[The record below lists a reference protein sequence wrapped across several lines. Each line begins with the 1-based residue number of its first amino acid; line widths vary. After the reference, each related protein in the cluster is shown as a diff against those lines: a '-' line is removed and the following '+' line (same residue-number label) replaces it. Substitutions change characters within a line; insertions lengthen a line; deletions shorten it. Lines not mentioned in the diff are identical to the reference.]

1 MSHLVK
7 TYAVCKFSYFRL
19 LCLELNEP
27 ELPLAF
33 IQSVIPRSADASSQI
48 CKKKKK
54 KKKKKLS
61 NMPVLQNRNCS
72 EQTVRLIRAF
82 AAYICVYRLR
92 YIGMHNQRKQH

>member
-1 MSHLVK
+1 MSHLIK

-48 CKKKKK
+48 CKKKTKK
-54 KKKKKLS
+54 KKK
-61 NMPVLQNRNCS
+61 
-72 EQTVRLIRAF
+72 TT
-82 AAYICVYRLR
+82 
-92 YIGMHNQRKQH
+92 